1 MGRIWTNLERDG
13 QSRRLIRRFEDL
25 ADVLHGEEQVGYL
38 FMTEL
43 CETRND
49 SAGDDQDISPFR
61 WSVRGHEARSGHTTG
76 QERFEVDDPEGEGG
90 LVEYCSGEMAS
101 VLEADMQMRRDL
113 DG

>member
-25 ADVLHGEEQVGYL
+25 ADLLHGEEQVGYL

-49 SAGDDQDISPFR
+49 SAGDDQDI
-61 WSVRGHEARSGHTTG
+61 
-76 QERFEVDDPEGEGG
+76 
-90 LVEYCSGEMAS
+90 
-101 VLEADMQMRRDL
+101 
-113 DG
+113 